1 MRRKSPRLTRFNG
14 VVMARATATAGT
26 GAGVRDMH
34 GVQVMGGRR
43 LPPLALPLLQL
54 PTPLLDLAPITVQ
67 VPPIMGRARILTIRA
82 KDLVHCHTMQ
92 TP

>member
-54 PTPLLDLAPITVQ
+54 P
-67 VPPIMGRARILTIRA
+67 VPYYRPGPSHYGPGPYPYGPR
-82 KDLVHCHTMQ
+82 
-92 TP
+92 